1 MRPVFALALLAGCAS
16 LQSSTLSAEAELLL
30 SSINGPEETLSA
42 RAAFGAV
49 STEEDPDAP
58 PMMHECNPD
67 GFNAELFEQYDA
79 DRSGELGDEESS
91 DVTDAHAGRDDMQRR
106 EAEMRFHLLGLIY
119 DTDED
124 GALSDD
130 EKAPLYEDFTARCE
144 VLNARLLEE
153 FDADGD
159 GELSDE
165 ELATAEE
172 TLKAER
178 DAMHEEMEG
187 RRGEEGDPLG
197 AHGPPPEPGSRQVPP
212 GMEEFDTDSDGTF
225 SDDELA
231 TCREALRERV
241 RSGEPL
247 FEPPPPPEE

>member
-16 LQSSTLSAEAELLL
+16 LSSSTLSADAELLL
-30 SSINGPEETLSA
+30 SSLNGPEETLAA

-58 PMMHECNPD
+58 PMFHECNPD
-67 GFNAELFEQYDA
+67 GFNADLFEQYDA
-79 DRSGELGDEESS
+79 DHSGDLSDEESS
-91 DVTDAHAGRDDMQRR
+91 DVEGAHAGRDDMEQR

-124 GALSDD
+124 GTLSDA
-130 EKAPLYEDFTARCE
+130 EKAVLFDDFTVRCD
-144 VLNARLLEE
+144 VLNAKLLAD

-159 GELSDE
+159 GALSDE

-172 TLKAER
+172 TLQAER
-178 DAMHEEMEG
+178 DEMREEMEG
-187 RRGEEGDPLG
+187 RMDEAGDPLG

-212 GMEEFDTDSDGTF
+212 GLEEFDTDSDGTF
-225 SDDELA
+225 SDEELA
-231 TCREALRERV
+231 ACRESLRERV

-247 FEPPPPPEE
+247 FEPPPPPAE